1 MTTAAAAPD
10 GAPDGTND
18 PQTKR
23 TLEALLFASR
33 EPLSETVLASHLPEG
48 TDIHAALAGLAERY
62 ADRGVNLVEIGG
74 AWAMRTAADLA
85 YVLRREAEVQRRM
98 SRAALETLAIVAYHQ
113 PVTRG
118 EIEQIRGVAV
128 SKGTLDILFEQGWI
142 QPRGRRNTPGR
153 PATWVSTPAFLDHFG
168 LAGLDDLPGIDELKA
183 AGLLDAD
190 TSQSSLGLRVVA
202 DGDVLAAEEPDN
214 SANDAEQPLLEVD
227 GV

>member
-1 MTTAAAAPD
+1 MTTAAATPESAD
-10 GAPDGTND
+10 D
-18 PQTKR
+18 PQTER
-23 TLEALLFASR
+23 ILEALLFASR
-33 EPLSETVLASHLPEG
+33 EPLSETVLASHLPES
-48 TDIHAALAGLAERY
+48 TDIHAALAALAERY
-62 ADRGVNLVEIGG
+62 ADRGVNLVEIGS

-85 YVLRREAEVQRRM
+85 YVLRRETEVQRRM

-118 EIEQIRGVAV
+118 EIERIRGVAV

-168 LAGLDDLPGIDELKA
+168 LPGLDDLPGIDELKA
-183 AGLLDAD
+183 AGLLDAE
-190 TSQSSLGLRVVA
+190 TGQTNLGLRVVT
-202 DGDVLAAEEPDN
+202 DVDVLAAKDPDD
-214 SANDAEQPLLEVD
+214 SADDADDAEQPLLEVD

>member
-1 MTTAAAAPD
+1 MTAAAAPV
-10 GAPDGTND
+10 GTPD
-18 PQTKR
+18 PQTER
-23 TLEALLFASR
+23 ILEALLFASR
-33 EPLSETVLASHLPEG
+33 DPLSETVLASNLPEG
-48 TDIHAALAGLAERY
+48 TDIHAALAVLAERY
-62 ADRGVNLVEIGG
+62 AERGVNLVEVGG
-74 AWAMRTAADLA
+74 GWAMRTAADLA
-85 YVLRREAEVQRRM
+85 YVLRRETEVQRRM

-168 LAGLDDLPGIDELKA
+168 LSGLDDLPGIDELKA
-183 AGLLDAD
+183 AGLLDSD
-190 TSQSSLGLRVVA
+190 TSQSSLGLHVVTGGDDA
-202 DGDVLAAEEPDN
+202 DEDTEDEDN
-214 SANDAEQPLLEVD
+214 ASEDGEQPLLEVD